1 MVTYSGPAAI
11 FVRTSKYGTT
21 AVAHI
26 RDIYRT
32 YILGKCKTSFFQIAG
47 G

>member
-32 YILGKCKTSFFQIAG
+32 VTFWENAKQAFFK
-47 G
+47 